1 MKSGLYQ
8 KFNKVDLTPYNSM
21 RLKSIADM
29 FVVPINQD
37 GLIDAVRDFARKK
50 TILIGNGTNIIF
62 SQERYRSEYVFI
74 CTNLIN
80 NIYCHDNRIIAS
92 CGTKLSELANFALS
106 KSCIGFEFLEDIPG
120 TVGGAVAM
128 NAGAD
133 SHSINEL
140 IRKVTYFDTVNN
152 EVKQIDDLDQIFDH
166 RSSFFRKKRLTIIE
180 TSFECKKGRDKNI
193 MRKIFNYKKKRF
205 SRQPREFPSSGCM
218 FRGVKVNG
226 QKTQSRQ
233 VTEIIKTLKLQG
245 EKIGGAMIS
254 EKHPNFI
261 VNIGGATGSDCL
273 KLVRLCQD
281 RAKKELG
288 INLLCEYVII

>member
-1 MKSGLYQ
+1 MKNRLYQ

-21 RLKSIADM
+21 RIESIADI
-29 FVVPINQD
+29 FIVPINQD
-37 GLIDAVRDFARKK
+37 GLIDAMRDFAQKK
-50 TILIGNGTNIIF
+50 TILIGNGTNIIL
-62 SQERYRSEYVFI
+62 SQQRYRSEYVFI

-80 NIYCHDNRIIAS
+80 NIYCCENQIIAS
-92 CGTKLSELANFALS
+92 CGAKLSELANFALS

-133 SHSINEL
+133 GHSINEL
-140 IRKVTYFDTVNN
+140 VRQVTYFDIVNN
-152 EVKQIDDLDQIFDH
+152 EVKQIVDLDQIFDH
-166 RSSFFRKKRLTIIE
+166 RSSFFKKKRLAVIE
-180 TSFECKKGRDKNI
+180 TSFECKKGKDKNI
-193 MRKIFNYKKKRF
+193 MKKIFDYKKKRF

-233 VTEIIKTLKLQG
+233 VSEIIKTLKLQG

-261 VNIGGATGSDCL
+261 VNTGRATGSDCL
-273 KLVRLCQD
+273 KLVRLCQN
-281 RAKKELG
+281 RESNRK
-288 INLLCEYVII
+288 